1 MKTPVKTKSVKETQK
16 SNNLLKETTRN
27 VRTKMNRRD
36 FIKALGLGTVSALA
50 VTPLAKA
57 VAAKKQNLNILFFT
71 ADDLNCD
78 SVGCF
83 GGKVPGLTPNLD
95 AFASEGMRFENAHVT
110 VAICQPSRGVLATGL
125 YGHNSGIM
133 GFMHT
138 ERDIP
143 TIMQTL
149 RDAGYLTGVLGKVGH
164 STPHKDYKWDF
175 VHDQK
180 ELGSGRDPGIYYNYC
195 EEFLARCRREDKPFY
210 FMVNSHDPHR
220 PYHIPGKPIKG
231 AKEPSKTYRPNE
243 VAVPGFV
250 PDLPGVRGELS
261 TYLNSV
267 RRLDDTFGRTMQALK
282 ESGFE
287 KNTLV
292 MFLSDNGIAIPFAKC
307 NAYLASTRTPWI
319 VRWPGVVKEG
329 TVDKQ
334 HFISGID
341 FFPTAL
347 EAAGLPIPKG
357 LDGFSF
363 LPLLKGGKQSGRD
376 KVFTQID
383 MKAGGD
389 AVPMRC
395 VQDKRFGYIFSPWAD
410 GKFWY
415 RNNNEGLTMKAMVE
429 AAKTSPDIAQRVKM
443 FRYRAAEELYDLAN
457 DPDCINNLM
466 GKSGYEDDL
475 KKMQGQLHNWMRRT
489 GDPLL
494 KAFENRNSPEKL
506 KAALVEIYGDNYTRP
521 AEKQPNAP
529 RSKKKSRNK
538 KPNK

>member
-1 MKTPVKTKSVKETQK
+1 
-16 SNNLLKETTRN
+16 
-27 VRTKMNRRD
+27 MNRRD
-36 FIKALGLGTVSALA
+36 FLKTLGLSAASALTVIPFTKA
-50 VTPLAKA
+50 FAK
-57 VAAKKQNLNILFFT
+57 KKQNVNILFFT

-83 GGKVPGLTPNLD
+83 GGKVPDLTPNLD
-95 AFASEGMRFENAHVT
+95 AFAAEGMRFDYAHIT
-110 VAICQPSRGVLATGL
+110 VSICQPSRGVLATGL

-138 ERDIP
+138 EREIP

-149 RDAGYLTGVLGKVGH
+149 RDAGYLTAVLGKVGH
-164 STPHKDYKWDF
+164 STPHARYKWDF
-175 VHDQK
+175 VHDQN
-180 ELGSGRDPGIYYNYC
+180 ELGRGRDPDLYYKYC
-195 EEFLARCRREDKPFY
+195 KEFLTRCRRENKQFY

-220 PYHIPGKPIKG
+220 PYHIPGKPVKG
-231 AKEPSKTYRPNE
+231 AKEPSKIYKPDE

-250 PDLPGVRGELS
+250 PDLPGVRQELS
-261 TYLNSV
+261 YYLNSV
-267 RRLDDTFGRTMQALK
+267 RRLDDTFGKTMQALR

-287 KNTLV
+287 KDTLV

-319 VRWPGVVKEG
+319 VRWPGVVKKG
-329 TVDKQ
+329 TVDKR

-341 FFPTAL
+341 FFPTVL
-347 EAAGLPIPKG
+347 EAVGLPIPHR

-363 LPLLKGGKQSGRD
+363 LPLLKGGRQAGRE

-395 VQDKRFGYIFSPWAD
+395 VQDKSFGYIFSPWAD

-429 AAKTSPDIAQRVKM
+429 AAKTDPSIAQRVNM
-443 FRYRAAEELYDLAN
+443 FRYRAPEELYDLKN
-457 DPDCINNLM
+457 DPDCIKNLVDSPDH
-466 GKSGYEDDL
+466 KSEL
-475 KKMQGQLHNWMRRT
+475 KKMRRWLHNWMKKSR
-489 GDPLL
+489 DPLL
-494 KAFENRNSPEKL
+494 SAFENRNSPEKL
-506 KAALVEIYGDNYTRP
+506 KAALVDIYGQHYTKP
-521 AEKQPNAP
+521 ANRKRNTP
-529 RSKKKSRNK
+529 RRKNKVK
-538 KPNK
+538 KPKDNRK

>member
-1 MKTPVKTKSVKETQK
+1 
-16 SNNLLKETTRN
+16 
-27 VRTKMNRRD
+27 MNRRD
-36 FIKALGLGTVSALA
+36 FIKALGLGAASALA
-50 VTPLAKA
+50 PTAFAKA
-57 VAAKKQNLNILFFT
+57 FGSKKQNLNILFFT

-78 SVGCF
+78 TVGCF
-83 GGKVPGLTPNLD
+83 GGKVPGLMPNLD
-95 AFASEGMRFENAHVT
+95 AFASEGIRFENAHIT
-110 VAICQPSRGVLATGL
+110 VSICQPSRGVLATGL

-138 ERDIP
+138 NRNIP

-164 STPHKDYKWDF
+164 STPHAAYKWDF
-175 VHDQK
+175 VHDQN
-180 ELGSGRDPGIYYNYC
+180 ELGNGRDPDIYYKYC
-195 EEFLARCRREDKPFY
+195 KEFLARCRRENKPFY

-231 AKEPSKTYRPNE
+231 AKEPSKTYDPDE

-250 PDLPGVRGELS
+250 PDLPGVRKELS
-261 TYLNSV
+261 YYLNSS
-267 RRLDDTFGRTMQALK
+267 RRLDDTFGKTMQALK
-282 ESGFE
+282 ESGFD

-307 NAYLASTRTPWI
+307 NTYLASTRTPWI

-329 TVDKQ
+329 SIDRQ

-341 FFPTAL
+341 FFPTVL
-347 EAAGLPIPKG
+347 EAVGLPVPKG

-376 KVFTQID
+376 RVFTQID

-395 VQDKRFGYIFSPWAD
+395 VQDKRFGYIFNPWAD

-429 AAKTSPDIAQRVKM
+429 AAQTDPYIAQRVKM
-443 FRYRAAEELYDLAN
+443 FRYRAAEEFYDLKN
-457 DPDCINNLM
+457 DPDCLNNLV
-466 GKSGYEDDL
+466 GKAGFENEL
-475 KKMQGQLHNWMRRT
+475 KKMQSHLHDWMKQT

-494 KAFENRNSPEKL
+494 PAFENRYSPEKL
-506 KAALVEIYGDNYTRP
+506 RSALTKIYGQNYTKAAERKART
-521 AEKQPNAP
+521 Q
-529 RSKKKSRNK
+529 KKKK
-538 KPNK
+538 K

>member
-1 MKTPVKTKSVKETQK
+1 VKKE
-16 SNNLLKETTRN
+16 
-27 VRTKMNRRD
+27 MNRRD
-36 FIKALGLGTVSALA
+36 FIKALGLGIASAPTVALFN
-50 VTPLAKA
+50 KA
-57 VAAKKQNLNILFFT
+57 TGTKRQNVNILFFT

-95 AFASEGMRFENAHVT
+95 AFASEGMRFENAHIT

-138 ERDIP
+138 DRDIL

-149 RDAGYLTGVLGKVGH
+149 RDAGYLTAVLGKVGH
-164 STPHKDYKWDF
+164 STPHAAYKWDF
-175 VHDQK
+175 VHDQN
-180 ELGSGRDPGIYYNYC
+180 ELGRGRDPDIYYKYC
-195 EEFLARCRREDKPFY
+195 KEFLARCRRENKPFY

-231 AKEPSKTYRPNE
+231 AKEPSKTYDPDK

-250 PDLPGVRGELS
+250 PDLPGVRKELS
-261 TYLNSV
+261 YYLNSV
-267 RRLDDTFGRTMQALK
+267 RRLDDTFGKTIQALK
-282 ESGFE
+282 ESGFD

-307 NAYLASTRTPWI
+307 NTYLASTRTPWI

-329 TVDKQ
+329 TVDSQ

-341 FFPTAL
+341 FFPTVL
-347 EAAGLPIPKG
+347 EAVGLPVPKG

-363 LPLLKGGKQSGRD
+363 LPLLKGRKQPGRD
-376 KVFTQID
+376 RVFTQID

-395 VQDKRFGYIFSPWAD
+395 VQDKRFGYIFNPWAD

-429 AAKTSPDIAQRVKM
+429 AAQTDPYIAQRVKM
-443 FRYRAAEELYDLAN
+443 FRYRAAEEFYDLKN
-457 DPDCINNLM
+457 DPDCLNNLVDKA
-466 GKSGYEDDL
+466 GFESEL
-475 KKMQGQLHNWMRRT
+475 KKMQSLLHHWMKQT

-494 KAFENRNSPEKL
+494 PAFENRNSPKKL
-506 KAALVEIYGDNYTRP
+506 RSALIKIYGHNYIKAAER
-521 AEKQPNAP
+521 
-529 RSKKKSRNK
+529 RKKTKKNK
-538 KPNK
+538 

>member
-1 MKTPVKTKSVKETQK
+1 MK
-16 SNNLLKETTRN
+16 
-27 VRTKMNRRD
+27 RRD
-36 FIKALGLGTVSALA
+36 FLKTLGLHAVSVLA
-50 VTPLAKA
+50 ITPFVKA
-57 VAAKKQNLNILFFT
+57 GRSKRQNLNILFFT
-71 ADDLNCD
+71 ADDLHRE
-78 SVGCF
+78 SLGCF
-83 GGKVPGLTPNLD
+83 GGKVNGLTPNLD
-95 AFASEGMRFENAHVT
+95 SFASQGMRFENAHVT
-110 VAICQPSRGVLATGL
+110 VAICQPSRGVLGTGR

-138 ERDIP
+138 DRDIP

-164 STPHKDYKWDF
+164 STPKADYEWDF

-180 ELGSGRDPGIYYNYC
+180 ELGSGRDPDIYYSYC
-195 EEFLARCRREDKPFY
+195 KEFLARCRREDKPFY

-231 AKEPSKTYRPNE
+231 AKEPSMTYVPDD
-243 VAVPGFV
+243 VPVPGFV
-250 PDLPGVRGELS
+250 PDLPGVREELS
-261 TYLNSV
+261 YYLNSV

-282 ESGFE
+282 ESDFE
-287 KNTLV
+287 ENTLV

-319 VRWPGVVKEG
+319 VRWPGVVEQG
-329 TVDKQ
+329 TVDPE

-341 FFPTAL
+341 FFPTVL
-347 EAAGLPIPKG
+347 EAVGLPIPKG

-363 LPLLKGGKQSGRD
+363 LPLLKGEKQSGRD
-376 KVFTQID
+376 IVFTQID

-395 VQDKRFGYIFSPWAD
+395 VQDASFGYIFSPWSD

-429 AAKTSPDIAQRVKM
+429 AAESDSFIAQRVQM
-443 FRYRAAEELYDLAN
+443 FRYRALEEFYDLRN
-457 DPDCINNLM
+457 DPDCLNNLV
-466 GKSGYEDDL
+466 GKEGFENERRR
-475 KKMQGQLHNWMRRT
+475 MQNQLQDWMERT

-494 KAFENRNSPEKL
+494 PAFENRYSPEKL
-506 KAALVEIYGDNYTRP
+506 KSILIDIYGDNYTKAAQRQGNVSQG
-521 AEKQPNAP
+521 K
-529 RSKKKSRNK
+529 RSKRRDKN
-538 KPNK
+538 N

>member
-1 MKTPVKTKSVKETQK
+1 
-16 SNNLLKETTRN
+16 
-27 VRTKMNRRD
+27 MNRRD
-36 FIKALGLGTVSALA
+36 FLKTLGLSAASALA
-50 VTPLAKA
+50 VTPFTKA
-57 VAAKKQNLNILFFT
+57 FAAKKQNVNILFFT

-95 AFASEGMRFENAHVT
+95 AFAAEGMRFEYAHIT
-110 VAICQPSRGVLATGL
+110 VSICQPSRGVLATGL

-138 ERDIP
+138 EREIP

-149 RDAGYLTGVLGKVGH
+149 RDAGYLTAVLGKVGH
-164 STPHKDYKWDF
+164 STPHASYKWDF
-175 VHDQK
+175 VHDQN
-180 ELGSGRDPGIYYNYC
+180 ELGSGRDPDIYYKYC
-195 EEFLARCRREDKPFY
+195 KEFLARCRRENKPFY

-220 PYHIPGKPIKG
+220 PYHVPGKPING
-231 AKEPSKTYRPNE
+231 AREPSKTYDPDE

-250 PDLPGVRGELS
+250 PDLPGVRQELS
-261 TYLNSV
+261 YYLNSV
-267 RRLDDTFGRTMQALK
+267 RRLDDTFGKTMQALK

-329 TVDKQ
+329 TVDKR

-341 FFPTAL
+341 FFPTVL
-347 EAAGLPIPKG
+347 EAAHLPVPKG

-363 LPLLKGGKQSGRD
+363 LSLLKGGRQAGRE

-429 AAKTSPDIAQRVKM
+429 AAETDPSIAQRVNM
-443 FRYRAAEELYDLAN
+443 FRYRAIEELYDLTN
-457 DPDCINNLM
+457 DPDCLKNLVDSPDYKSEL
-466 GKSGYEDDL
+466 GKMRNWLHDWM
-475 KKMQGQLHNWMRRT
+475 KKTH
-489 GDPLL
+489 DPLTP
-494 KAFENRNSPEKL
+494 AFENRSSPEKL
-506 KAALVEIYGDNYTRP
+506 KAALIDIYGDNYTKP
-521 AEKQPNAP
+521 ANRNRNTP
-529 RSKKKSRNK
+529 RRKTKVK
-538 KPNK
+538 KPKEQRK

>member
-1 MKTPVKTKSVKETQK
+1 M
-16 SNNLLKETTRN
+16 L
-27 VRTKMNRRD
+27 RRD
-36 FIKALGLGTVSALA
+36 FLKTVGFGAISALSGTA
-50 VTPLAKA
+50 FAGESRSSKS
-57 VAAKKQNLNILFFT
+57 LNVLLFT

-78 SVGCF
+78 SLGCF

-110 VAICQPSRGVLATGL
+110 VAICQPSRGALGTGR
-125 YGHNSGIM
+125 YGHNSGVM

-138 ERDIP
+138 DRKIP
-143 TIMQTL
+143 TVMQTL
-149 RDAGYLTGVLGKVGH
+149 RDGGYLAGILGKVNH
-164 STPHKDYKWDF
+164 STPHADYKWDF
-175 VHDQK
+175 VHDQN
-180 ELGSGRDPGIYYNYC
+180 ELGNGRDPDIYYRYC
-195 EEFLARCRREDKPFY
+195 KEFLARCRREDRPFY

-220 PYHIPGKPIKG
+220 PYHIAGKPVKG
-231 AKEPSKTYRPNE
+231 AKEPSKTYEPAD

-250 PDLPGVRGELS
+250 PDLEGVRIELS
-261 TYLNSV
+261 YYQNST

-282 ESGFE
+282 ESGFAQ
-287 KNTLV
+287 NTLV

-319 VRWPGVVKEG
+319 VRWPGVAAEG
-329 TVDKQ
+329 SVEKT

-347 EAAGLPIPKG
+347 EAVGLPVPDG

-363 LPLLKGGKQSGRD
+363 VPLLKGEKQAGRN

-410 GKFWY
+410 GIFWY
-415 RNNNEGLTMKAMVE
+415 RNNNEGLTMKAMEE
-429 AAKTSPDIAQRVKM
+429 AAETDPAVARRVRM
-443 FRYRAAEELYDLAN
+443 FRYRAAEELYDLEK
-457 DPDCINNLM
+457 DPDCINNLVD
-466 GKSGYEDDL
+466 KADFEDEL
-475 KKMQGQLHNWMRRT
+475 NRRRNQLHKWMMET

-494 KAFENRNSPEKL
+494 PAFENRNSPEKL
-506 KAALVEIYGDNYTRP
+506 KSVLIDIYGDNYKKA
-521 AEKQPNAP
+521 AEKQSKAP
-529 RSKKKSRNK
+529 RNNKKQAKKRNK
-538 KPNK
+538 

>member
-1 MKTPVKTKSVKETQK
+1 
-16 SNNLLKETTRN
+16 
-27 VRTKMNRRD
+27 MNRRD

-50 VTPLAKA
+50 ITPFARA
-57 VAAKKQNLNILFFT
+57 VAPQKKNLNILFFT

-83 GGKVPGLTPNLD
+83 SGKVPGLTPNLD
-95 AFASEGMRFENAHVT
+95 AFAAEGMRFENAHVT

-138 ERDIP
+138 DRDIP

-149 RDAGYLTGVLGKVGH
+149 REAGYLTGVLGKVKH
-164 STPHKDYKWDF
+164 STPKAKYKWDF
-175 VHDQK
+175 THDRS
-180 ELGSGRDPGIYYNYC
+180 ELGNGRDPELYYSYC
-195 EEFLARCRREDKPFY
+195 KEFLARCRRENKPFY

-220 PYHIPGKPIKG
+220 PYHIPGKPIKN
-231 AKEPSKTYRPNE
+231 AKGPSRTYTPDE

-250 PDLPGVRGELS
+250 PDLPGVRTELS
-261 TYLNSV
+261 YYLNSV
-267 RRLDDTFGRTMQALK
+267 RRLDDTFGKTMQALK
-282 ESGFE
+282 ESGFD
-287 KNTLV
+287 KSTLV
-292 MFLSDNGIAIPFAKC
+292 MFISDNGIAIPFAKC
-307 NAYLASTRTPWI
+307 NTYLAGTRTPWL

-329 TVDKQ
+329 TVDRQ

-341 FFPTAL
+341 FFPTVL
-347 EAAGLPIPKG
+347 EAVGLPIPKG

-363 LPLLKGGKQSGRD
+363 LPVLKGKRQSGRD

-395 VQDKRFGYIFSPWAD
+395 VQDEHFGYIFSPWSD
-410 GKFWY
+410 GKFYY

-429 AAKTSPDIAQRVKM
+429 AAQTNPHVAQRVKM
-443 FRYRAAEELYDLAN
+443 FRYRAPEELYDLRN
-457 DPDCINNLM
+457 DPDCLNNLVDKA
-466 GKSGYEDDL
+466 GFENQRKR
-475 KKMQGQLHNWMRRT
+475 MQSRLRDWMRRT

-494 KAFENRNSPEKL
+494 PAFENRNSPENLKSIL
-506 KAALVEIYGDNYTRP
+506 VDIYGNNYTKAAEGRRKKE
-521 AEKQPNAP
+521 EKE
-529 RSKKKSRNK
+529 
-538 KPNK
+538 